1 MTLQLASAITGVG
14 VRTDIKRAYVAA
26 EGTSTVRILGLS
38 SSPPQFL
45 AGPLVMPLEPKLL
58 VTAPNGF
65 AIYAFAED
73 AVFEIDP
80 FANTIGAGD
89 QHRPAGARRRRIR
102 SGRPSRHG
110 VLTATTIDCALRHAE
125 RRDRQ
130 VLFHGEQCR
139 QSGVA
144 RTRPDLCLDRIQRR
158 PFQDRYQRVDSVSGR

>member
-1 MTLQLASAITGVG
+1 
-14 VRTDIKRAYVAA
+14 
-26 EGTSTVRILGLS
+26 
-38 SSPPQFL
+38 
-45 AGPLVMPLEPKLL
+45 MPLEPKLL

-80 FANTIGAGD
+80 FANTIGPEISTGLPAPAAVGFDPDGPLDTAFLQLPQSIVLYDMPSAGI
-89 QHRPAGARRRRIR
+89 G
-102 SGRPSRHG
+102 
-110 VLTATTIDCALRHAE
+110 
-125 RRDRQ
+125 Q